1 MRKYDMKYGGDIL
14 KNLKKLR
21 QEANL
26 SQEELAQ
33 KAGIS
38 RVAISL
44 LERGKSVNPMS
55 STVKKLSDALN
66 VDPKVLLCNE
76 EYVDITKD

>member
-1 MRKYDMKYGGDIL
+1 M

-38 RVAISL
+38 RVA
-44 LERGKSVNPMS
+44 N
-55 STVKKLSDALN
+55 ALN

>member
-1 MRKYDMKYGGDIL
+1 MWKYDLKYGGDIL

-26 SQEELAQ
+26 SQEGLAQ

-55 STVKKLSDALN
+55 STVKKTFE
-66 VDPKVLLCNE
+66 CIE
-76 EYVDITKD
+76 C